1 LFQGLVMNC
10 LITKTG
16 KQIDC
21 TSGTHEINCVQQL
34 KMTLT
39 QFMNE
44 GGVRVLIRHDT
55 AAIEYYEPMTDK
67 QNRIINKLLKEQPI
81 YCIVCAF
88 KTITKFRPIRS
99 FVFDG
104 SLLPKRNINGLK
116 RKL

>member
-1 LFQGLVMNC
+1 MNC

-16 KQIDC
+16 KRIDC
-21 TSGTHEINCVQQL
+21 TSAMHQIICKQQL

-44 GGVRVLIRHDT
+44 GGVRVMIRHDT
-55 AAIEYYEPMTDK
+55 AAVEYYEPMTDK
-67 QNRIINKLLKEQPI
+67 QNRVVNKLLKEQPI
-81 YCIVCAF
+81 YVIVCAF
-88 KTITKFRPIRS
+88 KTITKYRPIRS

-104 SLLPKRNINGLK
+104 GLLPKKNINGLK

>member
-1 LFQGLVMNC
+1 MNC
-10 LITKTG
+10 LITKNG

-21 TSGTHEINCVQQL
+21 SAAMHQIICKQQL

-44 GGVRVLIRHDT
+44 GGVRILIRNDT

-67 QNRIINKLLKEQPI
+67 QNQIVNKLLKEQPI

-88 KTITKFRPIRS
+88 KTIERFRPIRS

-104 SLLPKRNINGLK
+104 SLLPKKNINGLK